1 MSKTHIKSEVLK
13 QAFLDR
19 GLTQRGISVALG
31 RQENHIAS
39 CLNIGKMDEDLLE
52 KICVILGIPVDSVKK
67 QPPEKR
73 EKPQGGVTHGDQDKI
88 ISYICDLG
96 KIQTDMLREIKELR
110 NGIKELLTA
119 VNTNILD
126 GNTESHNAA
135 ENIKNFAVA
144 TNQNLN
150 KIHNLMKY
158 GGK

>member
-1 MSKTHIKSEVLK
+1 MSKAHIKSEVLK
-13 QAFLDR
+13 QAFVDR

-31 RQENHIAS
+31 RQENHISS

-52 KICVILGIPVDSVKK
+52 KICVILGIPVSDVKK

-73 EKPQGGVTHGDQDKI
+73 EKPQGGVKSDPDKI

-96 KIQTDMLREIKELR
+96 KIQTDMLRELKELR
-110 NGIKELLTA
+110 NDIKELLAA

-126 GNTESHNAA
+126 GNTENHNAA